1 MAYIGKT
8 PTVGNFQKCDS
19 LSASATAD
27 YTLQVGS
34 SNVSPESVNHMI
46 VSLNGV
52 IQAPTTAYTVSGS
65 TLSFASALTS
75 NDTIDFVILLGNVL
89 DIGTP
94 SDDTVATVK
103 IQDDAVSLAK
113 MASGTDGNIIS
124 YDTSG
129 NPVAVATGTDG
140 QVLTS
145 SGAGAVCAFEDGGA
159 FVKVASTNIT
169 SDVTVITFQ
178 EVFDSTYDRY
188 IIYGDGVFC
197 DATASNLRFRVLT
210 GTATVQS
217 GAGDYTM
224 SGTASRIV
232 SGNTSSAITSW
243 GNWDTYGECSL
254 TFNDGIGDGT
264 GVRKGSTFTI
274 EISNPS
280 GTTNS
285 TFMSAQIAYED
296 DGGGIHSSYG
306 HYVYTET
313 TAMTGINFHNSTFS
327 RGRISIYGVKY

>member
-8 PTVGNFQKCDS
+8 PTVGNFQKCDA
-19 LSASATAD
+19 LTASATAD

-52 IQAPTTAYTVSGS
+52 IQSPTTAYTVSGS

-94 SDDTVATVK
+94 SDDTVATAK

-129 NPVAVATGTDG
+129 NPVAVATGNDG

-145 SGAGAVCAFEDGGA
+145 SGAGAVCAFEDAAGGDNTPA
-159 FVKVASTNIT
+159 FAVTN
-169 SDVTVITFQ
+169 SGNQDL
-178 EVFDSTYDRY
+178 S
-188 IIYGDGVFC
+188 
-197 DATASNLRFRVLT
+197 DATYTLVTWDSEVLDTDSAFASN
-210 GTATVQS
+210 
-217 GAGDYTM
+217 
-224 SGTASRIV
+224 
-232 SGNTSSAITSW
+232 
-243 GNWDTYGECSL
+243 
-254 TFNDGIGDGT
+254 
-264 GVRKGSTFTI
+264 TFTV
-274 EISNPS
+274 PS
-280 GTTNS
+280 GEGGYYNIFSQVNVISATNNRLIRIKIAFYLNGS
-285 TFMSAQIAYED
+285 IDAFSDRREANTYYQDSIFLQKIYNLSATD
-296 DGGGIHSSYG
+296 TLKV
-306 HYVYTET
+306 YVYIDDSDNNNPDILGGSNYNTVFGGYKLIT
-313 TAMTGINFHNSTFS
+313 
-327 RGRISIYGVKY
+327 